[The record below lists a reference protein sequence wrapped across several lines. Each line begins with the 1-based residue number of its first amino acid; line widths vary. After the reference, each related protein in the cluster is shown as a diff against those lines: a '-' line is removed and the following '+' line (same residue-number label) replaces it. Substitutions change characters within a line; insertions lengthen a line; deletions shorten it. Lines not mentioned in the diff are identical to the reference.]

1 MKSHLTEIKQALTKY
16 NIRLSEENI
25 QKFVDTIQLSQQYF
39 PKSEQHALIIK
50 LLTEWET
57 RKNEK
62 IIATTSEACRIQGGP
77 RVTTFGILS
86 VDWPGLFD
94 SCSGVIHEMGWNIY
108 FTKGISIAHPVE
120 NLGIVLIG
128 ILTDKEE
135 THQKLLD
142 QIHTILSKILQAA
155 VGTRA
160 KTYLLAE
167 EIRKLEFYS
176 QVIAYIEKVYH
187 EKDLEQIIGL
197 NGEAV
202 KYFAARSRDYIE
214 NRKIEDIAQQ
224 IIRNFTFIQKVQ
236 KTGGSIQLDISN
248 FATKTQGTFTGVSVA
263 GPAHLLNLEDCL
275 KTIELTVPN
284 FELKHNREFT
294 TENGISLFRIEFT
307 DSSDHALS
315 ELDKKRLKKAFSTMV
330 LNKRR
335 NRAQWIESIG
345 GFEQYARAII
355 PLLVREAQSTEKT
368 QVYLSAGHITDLS
381 IDFKVIVV
389 VPESHDKK
397 HNLVN
402 MTVNHLEA
410 VPGIHILRVKPP
422 KKFGATRVFIID
434 LRVSL
439 VDIENTETLYRTI
452 KERVYAALGEFRDFD
467 EGMRTM
473 DATKLKSVR
482 RRMKGIS
489 KTLVRELYYSIED
502 FFRIGASDHEIIA
515 HIRIALAML
524 KTIDEKQD
532 PILVL
537 SRQIGADSKNG
548 KHLPTASVICVSYP
562 HEHYLLPKILEIL
575 EPYEVTLSRLE
586 KMGRDILICRITQK
600 ESALPDR
607 ERNKL
612 VKRIQKLTKEEKRSK
627 RRLQRKKSI
636 SPPNYPEK

>member
-1 MKSHLTEIKQALTKY
+1 MKSHLSKIKQALTKY

-25 QKFVDTIQLSQQYF
+25 QKFVDTIELSQQYF

-77 RVTTFGILS
+77 CVTTFGILS

-176 QVIAYIEKVYH
+176 QVIAYIENVYH

-307 DSSDHALS
+307 DSSDHALT

-548 KHLPTASVICVSYP
+548 KHLPTARVICVSYP
-562 HEHYLLPKILEIL
+562 HEYYLLPKILEIL